1 MGNTLMTES
10 PVRMDV
16 TEAISRHIAEPD
28 WAVAL
33 RREAWQRF
41 VETPL
46 PSRTHEHW
54 RRTDISHLRLEDIV
68 PALPKPSPTLPDWL
82 EEIIRGGLRR
92 VGGTLAFVDG
102 ALIYSHLTD
111 SLRKRGV
118 VFADWTQAIQTKPDA
133 VRQAVEQLDY
143 DPADEKFTAMARAYA
158 MAGTVLVVP
167 AGVHVALPLQTFFTI
182 SEATAVFPR
191 TLVILEEGSRVTLL
205 DGLLSPDLPTRAFGS
220 GVADLVLGE
229 GAELTYVLFQQWG
242 RGMEY
247 FHHQRAVLGRDSH
260 LTTITV
266 ALGASMSKATIES
279 VLCSPGAVSDMLGV
293 VFGDGHQHFDHHTV
307 QLHTVG
313 NTTSDLLFKVALDG
327 QAYSAYSG
335 LIRIEPGAQKANAY
349 QRNENLVL
357 SKQAHAETLPNLEI
371 EANDVRC
378 THGATVAPVDTE
390 QMFYLMSR
398 GLAPRDAKRLIVEGF
413 LQPVLDR
420 IDAKSLRE
428 MVSAKVDQKIASGR
442 FSSGDMG

>member
-1 MGNTLMTES
+1 MASTLMPPS
-10 PVRMDV
+10 PTGLELID
-16 TEAISRHIAEPD
+16 TLSRHLAEPE
-28 WAVAL
+28 WAGAL
-33 RREAWQRF
+33 RREAWHRF
-41 VETPL
+41 KQAPM

-54 RRTDISHLRLEDIV
+54 RRTDVSHLNLDDIT
-68 PALPKPSPTLPDWL
+68 PALPQSTPTLPEWL
-82 EEIIRGGLRR
+82 EETIRKGAKRI
-92 VGGTLAFVDG
+92 GGTLAFVDG
-102 ALIYSHLTD
+102 SLVYSHTGD
-111 SLRKRGV
+111 SLRKHGV
-118 VFADWTQAIQTKPDA
+118 IFTDWQHAVQQNPDA
-133 VRQAVEQLDY
+133 IWQVLEQIDY

-158 MAGTVLVVP
+158 TGGTVLIVP
-167 AGVHVALPLQTFFTI
+167 KGVTVTLPLQTFFAA
-182 SEATAVFPR
+182 SGDGPVFPR
-191 TLVILEEGSRVTLL
+191 TLVVLEEGSRVTLL
-205 DGLLSPDLPTRAFGS
+205 DGLLSPDLPARVFGS

-242 RGMEY
+242 QGMEY

-266 ALGASMSKATIES
+266 ALGASLSKATIES

-293 VFGDGHQHFDHHTV
+293 VFADDNQHFDHHTV

-327 QAYSAYSG
+327 QAYSTYSG

-378 THGATVAPVDTE
+378 THGATVAPVDVE

-398 GLAPRDAKRLIVEGF
+398 GLAPRDANRLIVEGF

-420 IDAKSLRE
+420 ISAKSLRE
-428 MVSAKVDQKIASGR
+428 MVSAKVDEKIAARR
-442 FSSGDMG
+442 F

>member
-1 MGNTLMTES
+1 MGNTLMTDS
-10 PVRMDV
+10 PTFLD
-16 TEAISRHIAEPD
+16 TIETISLRLAEPD
-28 WAVAL
+28 WAVAV

-41 VETPL
+41 MEAPI

-54 RRTDISHLRLEDIV
+54 RRTDISHLCLEDIV
-68 PALPKPSPTLPDWL
+68 PALPSVSPPLPDWL
-82 EEIIRGGLRR
+82 GETIRAGARR

-102 ALIYSHLTD
+102 ALAYSHLTD
-111 SLRKRGV
+111 SLRKHGV
-118 VFADWTQAIQTKPDA
+118 VFTDWAQATQTNPDA

-143 DPADEKFTAMARAYA
+143 DPADEKFTAMVRAYA
-158 MAGTVLVVP
+158 TGGTVLLVP
-167 AGVHVALPLQTFFTI
+167 AGVKLTLPLQTFFTATG
-182 SEATAVFPR
+182 ATAVFPR
-191 TLVILEEGSRVTLL
+191 TLVILEEGSQVTLL
-205 DGLLSPDLPTRAFGS
+205 DGLLSHDFPARAFGS
-220 GVADLVLGE
+220 GVADLILGE

-242 RGMEY
+242 RGIEY

-266 ALGASMSKATIES
+266 ALGASVNKATIES

-293 VFGDGHQHFDHHTV
+293 VFGDDDQHFDHHTV

-313 NTTSDLLFKVALDG
+313 NTTSDLLFKVALDR

-357 SKQAHAETLPNLEI
+357 SRQAHAETLPNLEI

-398 GLAPRDAKRLIVEGF
+398 GLAPRDANRLIVEGF

-420 IDAKSLRE
+420 IGAKSLRE
-428 MVSAKVDQKIASGR
+428 MVSAKVDQKIAGWR

>member
-1 MGNTLMTES
+1 MASTLMTPS
-10 PVRMDV
+10 PTGLELID
-16 TEAISRHIAEPD
+16 TISRHLAEPE
-28 WAVAL
+28 WALAL
-33 RREAWQRF
+33 RREAWNRF
-41 VETPL
+41 MQAPM

-54 RRTDISHLRLEDIV
+54 RRTDVSRLNLEDITPAV
-68 PALPKPSPTLPDWL
+68 PRSTPALPEWL
-82 EEIIRGGLRR
+82 EATIRKGAKRI
-92 VGGTLAFVDG
+92 GGTLAFVDG
-102 ALIYSHLTD
+102 SLVYSHTGE

-118 VFADWTQAIQTKPDA
+118 VFTDWSRALQQYPDAIQQ
-133 VRQAVEQLDY
+133 VLEQIDY
-143 DPADEKFTAMARAYA
+143 DPADEKFAAMARAYA
-158 MAGTVLVVP
+158 TGGPVLIVPEGVTVT
-167 AGVHVALPLQTFFTI
+167 LPLQTFFAA
-182 SEATAVFPR
+182 SGDQPVFPR

-205 DGLLSPDLPTRAFGS
+205 DGLLSPDLPARAFGS

-242 RGMEY
+242 QGMEY

-266 ALGASMSKATIES
+266 ALGASLSKATIES

-293 VFGDGHQHFDHHTV
+293 VFGDDSQHFDHHTV

-327 QAYSAYSG
+327 QSYSAYSG

-378 THGATVAPVDTE
+378 THGATVAPVDIE

-398 GLAPRDAKRLIVEGF
+398 GLSPRDANRLIVEGF

-420 IDAKSLRE
+420 ISAKSLRE
-428 MVSAKVDQKIASGR
+428 MVGAKVDAKIAGR
-442 FSSGDMG
+442 RS

>member
-1 MGNTLMTES
+1 MASTLTTPSTTGLEII
-10 PVRMDV
+10 D
-16 TEAISRHIAEPD
+16 TISRQLAEPD
-28 WAVAL
+28 WARAV
-33 RREAWQRF
+33 RREAWDRF
-41 VETPL
+41 RAAPM
-46 PSRTHEHW
+46 PKRTHEHW
-54 RRTDISHLRLEDIV
+54 RRTDVTHLRLDELAPELHDSP
-68 PALPKPSPTLPDWL
+68 PALPKWL
-82 EEIIRGGLRR
+82 EETIHGGAKRI
-92 VGGTLAFVDG
+92 GGTLALVDG
-102 ALIYSHLTD
+102 ELAYSRVTN
-111 SLRKRGV
+111 SVSRSGV
-118 VFADWTQAIQTKPDA
+118 VFTSWQQAIQQRPDTIRR
-133 VRQAVEQLDY
+133 VVEQLDY

-158 MAGTVLVVP
+158 TGGTVLIVP
-167 AGVHVALPLQTFFTI
+167 QGVEVTLPLQAFF
-182 SEATAVFPR
+182 AADAGHPVFPH
-191 TLVILEEGSRVTLL
+191 TLVILEAGSRVTLL
-205 DGLLSPDLPTRAFGS
+205 DGLLSADMSTRAFGS

-266 ALGASMSKATIES
+266 ALGASLSKATIES

-293 VFGDGHQHFDHHTV
+293 VFGDSRQHFDHHTV

-313 NTTSDLLFKVALDG
+313 NTTSDLLFKVSLDEE
-327 QAYSAYSG
+327 AYSAYSG

-357 SKQAHAETLPNLEI
+357 SNRAHAETLPNLEI

-378 THGATVAPVDTE
+378 THGATVAPVDVE

-398 GLAPRDAKRLIVEGF
+398 GLAPRDAKRIIVEGF

-420 IDAKSLRE
+420 INAKSLRD
-428 MVSAKVDQKIASGR
+428 MVSAKVDAKIAR
-442 FSSGDMG
+442 QEL

>member
-1 MGNTLMTES
+1 MGNTLITNNPAGLELI
-10 PVRMDV
+10 
-16 TEAISRHIAEPD
+16 EAISRHLAEPE
-28 WAVAL
+28 WAYAY
-33 RREAWQRF
+33 RKEAWNRF
-41 VETPL
+41 MQTPT

-54 RRTDISHLRLEDIV
+54 RRTDISHLNLEDIV
-68 PALPKPSPTLPDWL
+68 PNPPAEHRPLPDWL
-82 EEIIRGGLRR
+82 EATIRGGARR

-102 ALIYSHLTD
+102 TLVYEHVTD
-111 SLRKRGV
+111 SLRKNGV
-118 VFADWTQAIQTKPDA
+118 VFTSWSQAVQRHPDA
-133 VRQAVEQLDY
+133 VRRVIEEIDY

-158 MAGTVLVVP
+158 TGGTVLIVP
-167 AGVHVALPLQTFFTI
+167 RGVKVALPLQAFFTA
-182 SEATAVFPR
+182 SEAQAVFPH
-191 TLVILEEGSRVTLL
+191 TLVILEEGSSVTLL
-205 DGLLSPDLPTRAFGS
+205 DGMLSPDLPARAFGS
-220 GVADLVLGE
+220 GVADLILGE

-242 RGMEY
+242 QGMEY

-266 ALGASMSKATIES
+266 VLGASLSKATIES

-293 VFGDGHQHFDHHTV
+293 VFGDDSQHFDHHTV

-313 NTTSDLLFKVALDG
+313 NTTSDLLFKVALDE

-357 SKQAHAETLPNLEI
+357 SSTAHAETLPNLEI

-398 GLAPRDAKRLIVEGF
+398 GMAPRDANRLIVEGF

-420 IDAKSLRE
+420 IPAKSLRE
-428 MVSAKVDQKIASGR
+428 MVSAKVDEKIARGR
-442 FSSGDMG
+442 F

>member
-1 MGNTLMTES
+1 MSNILTTTS
-10 PVRMDV
+10 PAGLDLI
-16 TEAISRHIAEPD
+16 EAIGRYLAEPE
-28 WAVAL
+28 WAYAL
-33 RREAWQRF
+33 RREAWERF
-41 VETPL
+41 MRTPT

-54 RRTDISHLRLEDIV
+54 RRTDISHLNLESV
-68 PALPKPSPTLPDWL
+68 TPGLPSEYRALPEWL
-82 EEIIRGGLRR
+82 AEVIRGGARR

-102 ALIYSHLTD
+102 TLVHEHVTD
-111 SLRKRGV
+111 SLRRKGV
-118 VFADWTQAIQTKPDA
+118 IFTSWSQAIQRHPDLMRRA
-133 VRQAVEQLDY
+133 IEDVDY

-158 MAGTVLVVP
+158 TGGAVLIVP
-167 AGVHVALPLQTFFTI
+167 RGVEVTLPLQTFFAT
-182 SEATAVFPR
+182 SEAQAVFPH

-205 DGLLSPDLPTRAFGS
+205 DGMLSPHMSTRAFGS
-220 GVADLVLGE
+220 GVADLILGE

-242 RGMEY
+242 QGMEY

-266 ALGASMSKATIES
+266 ALGASLSKVTIES

-293 VFGDGHQHFDHHTV
+293 VFGDDKQHFDHHTV

-313 NTTSDLLFKVALDG
+313 NTTSDLLFKVALDE

-357 SKQAHAETLPNLEI
+357 SSTAHAETLPNLEI

-398 GLAPRDAKRLIVEGF
+398 GMAPRDAKRLIVEGF

-420 IDAKSLRE
+420 IPAKSLRE
-428 MVSAKVDQKIASGR
+428 MVSAKVDEKIASRR
-442 FSSGDMG
+442 F

>member
-1 MGNTLMTES
+1 MTES

-16 TEAISRHIAEPD
+16 TEAMSRQMAEPD
-28 WAVAL
+28 WAAAL

-41 VETPL
+41 IEAPL

-54 RRTDISHLRLEDIV
+54 RRTDISHLHLEQIT
-68 PALPKPSPTLPDWL
+68 PTLRNGSPTLPNWL
-82 EEIIRGGLRR
+82 EETVRAGSRR

-102 ALIYSHLTD
+102 ALAYSHLTD
-111 SLRKRGV
+111 SLRKHGV
-118 VFADWTQAIQTKPDA
+118 LFTDWTRAIQTKPDA

-158 MAGTVLVVP
+158 AAGTVLIVP
-167 AGVHVALPLQTFFTI
+167 TGVHVALPLQTFFTT
-182 SEATAVFPR
+182 SEAIAVFPR

-205 DGLLSPDLPTRAFGS
+205 DGLLSPSIPVRAFGS
-220 GVADLVLGE
+220 GVADLILGE

-266 ALGASMSKATIES
+266 ALGASLSKATIES

-293 VFGDGHQHFDHHTV
+293 VFGDEDQHFDHHTV

-327 QAYSAYSG
+327 KAYSAYSG

-371 EANDVRC
+371 EADDVRC

-390 QMFYLMSR
+390 QMFYLMNR

-420 IDAKSLRE
+420 INAKSLRE

-442 FSSGDMG
+442 FSSDSMG

>member
-1 MGNTLMTES
+1 MGNTLMTAS
-10 PVRMDV
+10 PAGLERIK
-16 TEAISRHIAEPD
+16 TISHHLGEPD
-28 WAVAL
+28 WASAL

-41 VETPL
+41 METPM

-54 RRTDISHLRLEDIV
+54 RRTDISHLRLEEIMPTV
-68 PALPKPSPTLPDWL
+68 PTRTPALPDWL
-82 EEIIRGGLRR
+82 EETIRVGARR
-92 VGGTLAFVDG
+92 VAGTLAFVDG
-102 ALIYSHLTD
+102 ALAYSHVTD
-111 SLRKRGV
+111 SLRKQGV
-118 VFADWTQAIQTKPDA
+118 LFTDWA
-133 VRQAVEQLDY
+133 QAVHSHPDTVRRAMEQLDY

-158 MAGTVLVVP
+158 TGGTVLLVP
-167 AGVHVALPLQTFFTI
+167 AGVRLTLPLQTFFTATN
-182 SEATAVFPR
+182 ATAVFPH
-191 TLVILEEGSRVTLL
+191 TLVLLEEGSRVTLL

-220 GVADLVLGE
+220 GVADLILGE

-266 ALGASMSKATIES
+266 ALGASLSKATIES

-293 VFGDGHQHFDHHTV
+293 VFGDDNQHFDHHTV

-313 NTTSDLLFKVALDG
+313 NTTSDLLFKVALEG

-357 SKQAHAETLPNLEI
+357 SRQAHAETLPNLEI

-398 GLAPRDAKRLIVEGF
+398 GLAPRDANRLIVEGF

-420 IDAKSLRE
+420 ISAKSLRE
-428 MVSAKVDQKIASGR
+428 MVSAKVDEKIASGR
-442 FSSGDMG
+442 F